1 MAHPKQVTVC
11 SDRAELQALPCPR
24 LQGLS
29 PTRSHETQS
38 RDPVTGPRGQPL
50 PSPAQELRDS
60 CVGPCL
66 CVPSP
71 SAILYD
77 EHLDATSPPQPPT
90 RAPAA
95 AAAGSARATAA
106 AGGGRAR
113 VPPIKAVAASA
124 IRVGDSDGDSD
135 GPRLPSGAAESS
147 SRQSDDSDCPVASR
161 ICRNWSRARVNSPKP
176 RPFHLIQSLTSQYL
190 TCARFSNSPVAHA
203 AAGAVAAEAATRRS
217 LTATPRGR
225 RSRPLLRDSSRA
237 QTEQASIADFGRRN
251 HLSSRHC
258 PAQGGVKAHASCH
271 LAQKGLNHPLIRIIG
286 NSISR
291 GWNRELP
298 A

>member
-50 PSPAQELRDS
+50 PSPTQELRDS

-77 EHLDATSPPQPPT
+77 EHLYATSPPQPPT

-95 AAAGSARATAA
+95 AAAGSARAATAAGSARATAAA

-113 VPPIKAVAASA
+113 YHACPSDQGRNC
-124 IRVGDSDGDSD
+124 IRHPSR
-135 GPRLPSGAAESS
+135 RL
-147 SRQSDDSDCPVASR
+147 
-161 ICRNWSRARVNSPKP
+161 
-176 RPFHLIQSLTSQYL
+176 
-190 TCARFSNSPVAHA
+190 
-203 AAGAVAAEAATRRS
+203 
-217 LTATPRGR
+217 
-225 RSRPLLRDSSRA
+225 
-237 QTEQASIADFGRRN
+237 
-251 HLSSRHC
+251 
-258 PAQGGVKAHASCH
+258 
-271 LAQKGLNHPLIRIIG
+271 
-286 NSISR
+286 
-291 GWNRELP
+291 
-298 A
+298 